1 MAGRWFALAMTT
13 LVAVPLLAPPVIGEW
28 ETDTWLSN
36 VIGPERLENG
46 DEFGCHGFEGV
57 STIDE
62 NWVVEACRDYLME
75 LTDASRWGEEPL
87 SFGVTGDFLDR
98 GTADSMLDSGFLIV
112 GDNLEDVPDGLVSFL
127 RNGASLEKGV
137 ADKELLE
144 SAEENSLVSIYW
156 RARIDDLRVRE
167 DKDVIAWLEDQDIWL
182 TTWAEWH
189 LHQLSGYSTHLTVEG
204 STLTSV
210 SSHTDIWSVP
220 GTISIHFNGSV
231 ISVAGS
237 SGEEYPELES
247 DVRKLTH
254 GWRKTSE
261 GIVLTQPPGTSV
273 TIELDRVTDS
283 ATSYPLATFNGLH
296 HAVTVVGHHTSNLFR
311 WTSDFQDSDL
321 VFTWLVERPIKDR
334 VGWVI
339 PTVAVSV
346 FVAVPVSIS
355 YILRKDQAMKFINQK
370 E

>member
-1 MAGRWFALAMTT
+1 
-13 LVAVPLLAPPVIGEW
+13 
-28 ETDTWLSN
+28 
-36 VIGPERLENG
+36 
-46 DEFGCHGFEGV
+46 
-57 STIDE
+57 
-62 NWVVEACRDYLME
+62 ME

-87 SFGVTGDFLDR
+87 SFGVTGDFLDQ

-112 GDNLEDVPDGLVSFL
+112 GDNIEDVPDGLVSFL

-167 DKDVIAWLEDQDIWL
+167 DTDVIAWLEDQDVWF

-189 LHQLSGYSTHLTVEG
+189 LHQVSGFSTNITMEG

-210 SSHTDIWSVP
+210 SSSTDIWSVP
-220 GTISIHFNGSV
+220 GTIFIEINGSV

-237 SGEEYPELES
+237 SGEEYPELDS

-254 GWRKTSE
+254 GWRKTSD
-261 GIVLTQPPGTSV
+261 GIILTQPPGTSV
-273 TIELDRVTDS
+273 TIELDIISDS
-283 ATSYPLATFNGLH
+283 APYYPLATFNGLH
-296 HAVTVVGHHTSNLFR
+296 HGVTVVGHHTSNLFR
-311 WTSDFQDSDL
+311 WSSDFQDSDL
-321 VFTWLVERPIKDR
+321 VFTWLVERPAKDG

-346 FVAVPVSIS
+346 LVAVPVSIS
-355 YILRKDQAMKFINQK
+355 YLLRSDQAMKFTHQ
-370 E
+370 EE